1 MAITA
6 KEIVRSVDIVD
17 LPEYY
22 SGKDVNFSDLNGDKL
37 YAIYLKIKENLGD
50 NQANAYVIMVQQLK
64 ILTASNFLEC
74 LYALEKNN
82 WSNETT
88 YKAILTYTSTDLLLS
103 EDIRKSFLR
112 QVTTPTHTKRYGDE
126 NGGVYYAARFMF

>member
-1 MAITA
+1 MAVTA
-6 KEIVRSVDIVD
+6 KEIVRSVGIMD

-22 SGKDVNFSDLNGDKL
+22 SGKQVNFSDLNGDKL

-82 WSNETT
+82 WSKETT

-112 QVTTPTHTKRYGDE
+112 QVTTPGHTKGYG
-126 NGGVYYAARFMF
+126 NGNDVYYAARFMF